1 MILYKQLSFLT
12 HVFVD
17 FNNQLWYDTYCIGV
31 LLERGSCSGK
41 TILPEK
47 EIWPGREKSEEETYL
62 RKRGTFSMASNEK
75 TRTVRLPNVVEALIP
90 IVVMMGL
97 MIYGLNFTDS
107 LYVDAHMPLA
117 VSIVV
122 ACIVGGICGHSFSD
136 MLAGMIDRLNATM
149 EAILILC
156 TVGLLVASFL
166 MSGTIPALIY
176 YGLNLLTPQ
185 LFLPVGCFLCAIVGL
200 ACGSSWTATATMGIA
215 MLGIGAGLGIPAP
228 ITAGMAISGAYV
240 GDKFSP
246 LSDTT
251 NLAAAV
257 SETGLFDHVTAMVST
272 TAPTFVLA
280 LIAYAILGVATSS
293 GSYDPTVAKDIQTVI
308 ASGFNINPFLLV
320 PILVVIVA
328 CVMKLPGLVG
338 VTISV
343 VTGVIFAVIFQ
354 GVGSLAELFD
364 MLHYGFGFGV
374 DTADEVLVAAEAA
387 ALGVGQDAYITVCDL
402 LNRGGMD
409 HTMWTINLI
418 LLAVAYGGALE
429 RCGCTE
435 ALFGKLKNK
444 INSVGSLILATMV
457 TSLFCDATMCDQ
469 FLGIG
474 VPAPLYV
481 DKYDELGL
489 GRNMMSRTLEDCGTL
504 WAAMFPWT
512 GCGAYQQGVFNMSPF
527 TYFPYAFVNLLNPI
541 YAAVTAFLGR
551 NIFWADGSYTNIFGK
566 TKAGKPAG
574 APAEAHEKAVKNLEA
589 RRAAGKA
596 PKISA

>member
-1 MILYKQLSFLT
+1 
-12 HVFVD
+12 
-17 FNNQLWYDTYCIGV
+17 
-31 LLERGSCSGK
+31 
-41 TILPEK
+41 
-47 EIWPGREKSEEETYL
+47 
-62 RKRGTFSMASNEK
+62 MASNEK
-75 TRTVRLPNVVEALIP
+75 SRNVRLPNIVEALLP

-97 MIYGLNFTDS
+97 MIYGLNFSGGT
-107 LYVDAHMPLA
+107 YVDAHMPLA

-122 ACIVGGICGHSFSD
+122 ACAVGCFCGHSFSD
-136 MLAGMIDRLNATM
+136 MLAGMVDRLNATM

-185 LFLPVGCFLCAIVGL
+185 LFLPVGCILCAIVGL

-280 LIAYAILGVATSS
+280 LIGYAILGVVTSS
-293 GSYDPTVAKDIQTVI
+293 GSYDPTVALELQAALKE
-308 ASGFNINPFLLV
+308 GFNMSPILLV
-320 PILVVIVA
+320 PILVVIGA
-328 CVMKLPGLVG
+328 CVMRLPGLVG
-338 VTISV
+338 IALSV
-343 VTGVIFAVIFQ
+343 GTGVLFAVVFQ
-354 GVGSLAELFD
+354 GVGSLADLFN
-364 MLHYGFGFGV
+364 MLHYGYSFESSNELAV
-374 DTADEVLVAAEAA
+374 S
-387 ALGVGQDAYITVCDL
+387 L
-402 LNRGGMD
+402 LNRGGME

-435 ALFGKLKNK
+435 ALFGKLKNRL
-444 INSVGSLILATMV
+444 NSVGSLIFATMA

-481 DKYDELGL
+481 EKYDELGL
-489 GRNMMSRTLEDCGTL
+489 SRNMMSRTLEDCGTL

-512 GCGAYQQGVFNMSPF
+512 GCGAYQQGVFGMSPF
-527 TYFPYAFVNLLNPI
+527 TYFPFAFVNLLNPI
-541 YAAVTAFLGR
+541 YAAITAFLGR

-574 APAEAHEKAVKNLEA
+574 APAEAHEKALKNLEA

-596 PKISA
+596 PKINA

>member
-1 MILYKQLSFLT
+1 
-12 HVFVD
+12 
-17 FNNQLWYDTYCIGV
+17 
-31 LLERGSCSGK
+31 
-41 TILPEK
+41 
-47 EIWPGREKSEEETYL
+47 
-62 RKRGTFSMASNEK
+62 MASNEK
-75 TRTVRLPNVVEALIP
+75 TRNVRLPNVVEALLP

-97 MIYGLNFTDS
+97 MIYGLNFSGGT
-107 LYVDAHMPLA
+107 YVDAHMPLA

-122 ACIVGGICGHSFSD
+122 ACAVGCFCGHSFSD
-136 MLAGMIDRLNATM
+136 MLAGMVDRLNATM

-185 LFLPVGCFLCAIVGL
+185 LFLPIGCILCAIVGL

-280 LIAYAILGVATSS
+280 LIGYAILGVTTSS
-293 GSYDPTVAKDIQTVI
+293 GSYDPTVAVELQAALKE
-308 ASGFNINPFLLV
+308 GFNMSPILLV
-320 PILVVIVA
+320 PILVVIGA
-328 CVMKLPGLVG
+328 CIMRLPGLVG
-338 VTISV
+338 IALSV
-343 VTGVIFAVIFQ
+343 GTGVLFAVIFQ
-354 GVGSLAELFD
+354 GVGSLADLFD
-364 MLHYGFGFGV
+364 MLHYGYSFESSNELAV
-374 DTADEVLVAAEAA
+374 S
-387 ALGVGQDAYITVCDL
+387 L
-402 LNRGGMD
+402 LNRGGME

-435 ALFGKLKNK
+435 ALFGKLKNRL
-444 INSVGSLILATMV
+444 NSVGSLIFTTMA

-481 DKYDELGL
+481 EKYDELGL
-489 GRNMMSRTLEDCGTL
+489 SRNMMSRTLEDCGTL

-512 GCGAYQQGVFNMSPF
+512 GCGAYQMGVFEMSTF
-527 TYFPYAFVNLLNPI
+527 TYFPFAFVNLLNPI
-541 YAAVTAFLGR
+541 YAAITAFMGR

-566 TKAGKPAG
+566 TKAGKPAA
-574 APAEAHEKAVKNLEA
+574 APAEAHEKALKALEA

>member
-1 MILYKQLSFLT
+1 
-12 HVFVD
+12 
-17 FNNQLWYDTYCIGV
+17 
-31 LLERGSCSGK
+31 
-41 TILPEK
+41 
-47 EIWPGREKSEEETYL
+47 
-62 RKRGTFSMASNEK
+62 MASNEK
-75 TRTVRLPNVVEALIP
+75 TRNVRLPNVVEALLP

-97 MIYGLNFTDS
+97 MIYGLNFSGGT
-107 LYVDAHMPLA
+107 YVDAHMPLA

-122 ACIVGGICGHSFSD
+122 ACAVGCFCGHSFSD

-185 LFLPVGCFLCAIVGL
+185 LFLPIGCILCAIVGL

-280 LIAYAILGVATSS
+280 LIGYAILGVTTSS
-293 GSYDPTVAKDIQTVI
+293 GSYDPTVAVELQAALKE
-308 ASGFNINPFLLV
+308 GFNMSPILLV
-320 PILVVIVA
+320 PILVVIGA
-328 CVMKLPGLVG
+328 CIMRLPGLVG
-338 VTISV
+338 IALSV
-343 VTGVIFAVIFQ
+343 GTGVLFAVIFQ
-354 GVGSLAELFD
+354 GVGSLADLFD
-364 MLHYGFGFGV
+364 MLHYGYSFESSNELAV
-374 DTADEVLVAAEAA
+374 S
-387 ALGVGQDAYITVCDL
+387 L
-402 LNRGGMD
+402 LNRGGME

-435 ALFGKLKNK
+435 ALFGKLKNRL
-444 INSVGSLILATMV
+444 NSVGSLIFTTMA

-481 DKYDELGL
+481 EKYDELGL
-489 GRNMMSRTLEDCGTL
+489 SRNMMSRTLEDCGTL

-512 GCGAYQQGVFNMSPF
+512 GCGAYQQGVFGMSPF
-527 TYFPYAFVNLLNPI
+527 TYFPFAFVNLLNPI
-541 YAAVTAFLGR
+541 YAAITAFLGR

-566 TKAGKPAG
+566 TKAGKPAA
-574 APAEAHEKAVKNLEA
+574 APAEAHEKALKALEA

>member
-1 MILYKQLSFLT
+1 
-12 HVFVD
+12 
-17 FNNQLWYDTYCIGV
+17 
-31 LLERGSCSGK
+31 
-41 TILPEK
+41 
-47 EIWPGREKSEEETYL
+47 
-62 RKRGTFSMASNEK
+62 MASNEK

-97 MIYGLNFTDS
+97 MIYGLNFTDET
-107 LYVDAHMPLA
+107 YVDAHMPLA

-122 ACIVGGICGHSFSD
+122 ACVIGCVCGHSFSD
-136 MLAGMIDRLNATM
+136 MLAGMVDRLNATM

-257 SETGLFDHVTAMVST
+257 SGTGLFDHVTAMVST
-272 TAPTFVLA
+272 TAPTFVIA
-280 LIAYAILGVATSS
+280 MVAYAILGVVTSS

-320 PILVVIVA
+320 PILVVIGA
-328 CVMKLPGLVG
+328 CIMKLPGLVG
-338 VTISV
+338 VAISV
-343 VTGVIFAVIFQ
+343 FTGVIFAVIFQ
-354 GVGSLAELFD
+354 GVGSLADLFD

-387 ALGVGQDAYITVCDL
+387 GLGVSPDAYITVCDL

-435 ALFGKLKNK
+435 ALFGKLKSK
-444 INSVGSLILATMV
+444 INSVGSLILATMA

-481 DKYDELGL
+481 EKYDELGL
-489 GRNMMSRTLEDCGTL
+489 SRNMMSRTLEDCGTL

-512 GCGAYQQGVFNMSPF
+512 GCGAYQQGVFGMSPF
-527 TYFPYAFVNLLNPI
+527 TYFPFAFVNLLNPI
-541 YAAVTAFLGR
+541 YAAITAFLGR

-574 APAEAHEKAVKNLEA
+574 APAEAHERAVKNLEA

>member
-1 MILYKQLSFLT
+1 
-12 HVFVD
+12 
-17 FNNQLWYDTYCIGV
+17 
-31 LLERGSCSGK
+31 
-41 TILPEK
+41 
-47 EIWPGREKSEEETYL
+47 
-62 RKRGTFSMASNEK
+62 MASNEK
-75 TRTVRLPNVVEALIP
+75 TRNVRLPNVVEALIP

-97 MIYGLNFTDS
+97 MIYGLNFTDET
-107 LYVDAHMPLA
+107 YVDAHMPLA

-122 ACIVGGICGHSFSD
+122 ACIIGCMCGHSFSD
-136 MLAGMIDRLNATM
+136 MLAGMVDRLNATM

-280 LIAYAILGVATSS
+280 LIGYAILGVTTSS
-293 GSYDPTVAKDIQTVI
+293 GSYDPTVALELQAALKE
-308 ASGFNINPFLLV
+308 GFNMSPILLV
-320 PILVVIVA
+320 PILVVIGA
-328 CVMKLPGLVG
+328 CVMRLPGLVG
-338 VTISV
+338 IALSV
-343 VTGVIFAVIFQ
+343 GTGVLFAVIFQ
-354 GVGSLAELFD
+354 GVGSLADLFD
-364 MLHYGFGFGV
+364 MLHYGYSFE
-374 DTADEVLVAAEAA
+374 TSNELAAS
-387 ALGVGQDAYITVCDL
+387 L
-402 LNRGGMD
+402 LNRGGME

-435 ALFGKLKNK
+435 ALFGKLKNRL
-444 INSVGSLILATMV
+444 NSVGSLIFTTMF

-481 DKYDELGL
+481 EKYDELGL

-512 GCGAYQQGVFNMSPF
+512 GCGAYQQGVFGMSPF
-527 TYFPYAFVNLLNPI
+527 VYFPFAFVNLLNPI
-541 YAAVTAFLGR
+541 YAAITAFLGR

-566 TKAGKPAG
+566 TKAGKPAA
-574 APAEAHEKAVKNLEA
+574 APAEAHEKALKALEA

-596 PKISA
+596 PKVNA

>member
-1 MILYKQLSFLT
+1 
-12 HVFVD
+12 
-17 FNNQLWYDTYCIGV
+17 
-31 LLERGSCSGK
+31 
-41 TILPEK
+41 
-47 EIWPGREKSEEETYL
+47 
-62 RKRGTFSMASNEK
+62 MASNEK
-75 TRTVRLPNVVEALIP
+75 TRAVRLPNVVEALIP

-387 ALGVGQDAYITVCDL
+387 ALGVGQDAYVTVCDL

>member
-1 MILYKQLSFLT
+1 
-12 HVFVD
+12 
-17 FNNQLWYDTYCIGV
+17 
-31 LLERGSCSGK
+31 
-41 TILPEK
+41 
-47 EIWPGREKSEEETYL
+47 
-62 RKRGTFSMASNEK
+62 MASNEK
-75 TRTVRLPNVVEALIP
+75 TRNVRLPNVVEALLP

-97 MIYGLNFTDS
+97 MIYGLNFSGET
-107 LYVDAHMPLA
+107 YVDAHMPLA

-122 ACIVGGICGHSFSD
+122 ACAVGCFCGHSFSD

-185 LFLPVGCFLCAIVGL
+185 LFLPIGCILCAIVGL

-280 LIAYAILGVATSS
+280 LIGYAILGVTTSS
-293 GSYDPTVAKDIQTVI
+293 GSYDPTVAVELQAALKE
-308 ASGFNINPFLLV
+308 GFNMSPILLV
-320 PILVVIVA
+320 PILVVIGA
-328 CVMKLPGLVG
+328 CIMRLPGLVG
-338 VTISV
+338 IALSV
-343 VTGVIFAVIFQ
+343 GTGVLFAVIFQ
-354 GVGSLAELFD
+354 GVGSLADLFD
-364 MLHYGFGFGV
+364 MLHYGYSFESSNELAV
-374 DTADEVLVAAEAA
+374 S
-387 ALGVGQDAYITVCDL
+387 L
-402 LNRGGMD
+402 LNRGGME

-435 ALFGKLKNK
+435 ALFGKLKNRL
-444 INSVGSLILATMV
+444 NSVGSLIFTTMA

-481 DKYDELGL
+481 EKYDELGL
-489 GRNMMSRTLEDCGTL
+489 SRNMMSRTLEDCGTL

-512 GCGAYQQGVFNMSPF
+512 GCGAYQMGVFEMSTF
-527 TYFPYAFVNLLNPI
+527 TYFPFAFVNLLNPI
-541 YAAVTAFLGR
+541 YAAITAFMGR

-566 TKAGKPAG
+566 TKAGKPAA
-574 APAEAHEKAVKNLEA
+574 APAEAHEKALKALEA

>member
-1 MILYKQLSFLT
+1 M
-12 HVFVD
+12 
-17 FNNQLWYDTYCIGV
+17 WYDTVV
-31 LLERGSCSGK
+31 LRPCRGGAIQQAYLSLGDGSGRASTFGRGNIFK
-41 TILPEK
+41 EGYIL
-47 EIWPGREKSEEETYL
+47 
-62 RKRGTFSMASNEK
+62 MASNEK
-75 TRTVRLPNVVEALIP
+75 TRAVRLPNVVEALIP

-122 ACIVGGICGHSFSD
+122 ACIVGGVCGHSFSD
-136 MLAGMIDRLNATM
+136 MLAGMIERLNATM

-257 SETGLFDHVTAMVST
+257 SGTGLFDHVTAMVST
-272 TAPTFVLA
+272 TAPTFVIA
-280 LIAYAILGVATSS
+280 LIGYAILGVATSS

-320 PILVVIVA
+320 PILVVITA

-338 VTISV
+338 VAISIF
-343 VTGVIFAVIFQ
+343 TGVIFAVIFQ

-364 MLHYGFGFGV
+364 MLHYGYGFGV
-374 DTADEVLVAAEAA
+374 DTADAALVAAESA
-387 ALGVGQDAYITVCDL
+387 ALNVSEDAYITVCDL

-409 HTMWTINLI
+409 HTMGTINLI

-435 ALFGKLKNK
+435 ALFGKLKSRL
-444 INSVGSLILATMV
+444 NSVGSLVFATMA

-481 DKYDELGL
+481 EKYDELGL
-489 GRNMMSRTLEDCGTL
+489 SRNMLSRTLEDCGTL

-512 GCGAYQQGVFNMSPF
+512 GCGAYQQGVFGMSPF
-527 TYFPYAFVNLLNPI
+527 VYFPFAFVNLLNPI
-541 YAAVTAFLGR
+541 YAAITAFLGR

-566 TKAGKPAG
+566 TKAGKPAA
-574 APAEAHEKAVKNLEA
+574 APAEAHEKALKALEA

-596 PKISA
+596 PKVNA